1 MVLVSTRKAGALM
14 TKGVYRNM
22 FTKKNAAMEAQ
33 VMQDITDEQLGQI
46 TGGGLLSSVSSGNI
60 NLFDVLGTVTGTV
73 GTVAQLG
80 DSVSISGIKV
90 QAAGV
95 SISTPA
101 ITTKGL
107 L

>member
-1 MVLVSTRKAGALM
+1 
-14 TKGVYRNM
+14 M
-22 FTKKNAAMEAQ
+22 FTKKNAEMEAQ
-33 VMQDITDEQLGQI
+33 VMQDIMDEQLDQI
-46 TGGGLLSSVSSGNI
+46 TGGGLLSSVSCGNI
-60 NLFDVLGTVTGTV
+60 NVFGVLGTVTGTV
-73 GTVAQLG
+73 GTVTQLV

-101 ITTKGL
+101 ITTNGL